1 MVRILSVILAV
12 QFVLSALTARA
23 SEITDLRSL
32 HEAVYC
38 RQATGLC
45 FRIVAKTTF
54 VRTLLPKGV
63 QAMFSLEDE
72 HGAVAFYGDSR
83 LLARIPRNGD
93 VVELVGKTCRETF
106 GAAIAEFDKL
116 RLVCRS
122 KPVVPLNA
130 SLPDLLKG
138 LYDCRLVRVEGVVRD
153 AFLSETNPSWT
164 RILLKDGGCTI
175 DVSVPITTESEA
187 RAVTAMTDSRVSVE
201 GICLVAGNGPRRR
214 SGRIFVC
221 ASFASVNRLADGR
234 IRFEDVPDVSAIP
247 LGLQPSGMAALGRH
261 RATGTV
267 IARWSEDNALLRT
280 DSGDVVRVGFAAEAL
295 PSVGDRVDVAGFPES
310 DFYSLHL
317 SRSLWRP
324 IGKAKTGDE
333 EPLDLHLKSLY
344 RDELGLPHMNLSCK
358 YDIVRVR
365 GRAIDGS
372 NDIERNVLQL
382 AEDGFSVRVD
392 ASSAPDALSGVEPGS
407 VVSVVGVCVPDV
419 EVWRPNLLVPRVRGF
434 TVVVRKPDDVTI
446 LSRPPWWTKRRLWS
460 LVGILFLIALS
471 ASVWCISLNAL
482 ANRRGRALLRGQM
495 EGVRARLKVVERTR
509 LAVELHD
516 SLSQNLAA
524 VSMQLAA
531 GRADVAART
540 VDACRNELRNC
551 LWDLRSE
558 ALEAPDMQT
567 AIEIT
572 LRPLADRSCFDI
584 RFHVS
589 RTHISDATAHA
600 VLHIVRELSAN
611 AIRHGGASR
620 VEIVGW
626 IADQELKITIRDDGT
641 GFDPSHHFGV
651 AEGHFGLAGVRE
663 RVSRLGGRIEVESAR
678 GIGAVFSIHIPMPG
692 RQGTA

>member
-1 MVRILSVILAV
+1 MVRVFSAIFAV

-32 HEAVYC
+32 HEAVYV

-45 FRIVAKTTF
+45 FRIEAKTSF

-83 LLARIPRNGD
+83 LLARIPRNGE

-106 GAAIAEFDKL
+106 GAAIAEFENARFVSVSD
-116 RLVCRS
+116 
-122 KPVVPLNA
+122 PIEPLET
-130 SLPDLLKG
+130 SLTDLLKG
-138 LYDCRLVRVEGVVRD
+138 RYDCRLVRVEGIVRD

-175 DVSVPITTESEA
+175 DVSVPVATESEA
-187 RAVTAMTDSRVSVE
+187 RAVTAMMDSRVSVE

-221 ASFASVNRLADGR
+221 ASPASVTRLADGR
-234 IRFEDVPDVSAIP
+234 IRFEDVPDVSTIP

-267 IARWSEDNALLRT
+267 IAGWAEGNALLRT
-280 DSGDVVRVGFAAEAL
+280 DSGDVVRVGFAADSL
-295 PSVGDRVDVAGFPES
+295 PSVGDRIDVAGFPES
-310 DFYSLHL
+310 DFYSLIL

-324 IGKAKTGDE
+324 IGKAKTCDE
-333 EPLDLHLKSLY
+333 APLDLRLRSLY
-344 RDELGLPHMNLSCK
+344 RNGLDLPRLNLSWK
-358 YDIVRVR
+358 YGLVRIQGAVVE
-365 GRAIDGS
+365 GPDGG
-372 NDIERNVLQL
+372 ERNVLQL
-382 AEDGFSVRVD
+382 VEDGFGVRVD
-392 ASSAPDALSGVEPGS
+392 ASSVPDALVGVEPGS
-407 VVSVVGVCVPDV
+407 RISVVGVCVPDV

-434 TVVVRKPDDVTI
+434 IVVVRTPDDVTV

-460 LVGILFLIALS
+460 LAGILFLIASS
-471 ASVWCISLNAL
+471 ASIWCILLNVL

-495 EGVRARLKVVERTR
+495 ESMRAQLKVVERTR

-531 GRADVAART
+531 GRTDVAART

-558 ALEAPDMQT
+558 ALEASDMQT

-589 RTHISDATAHA
+589 RTRISDATAHA
-600 VLHIVRELSAN
+600 ILHIVRELSAN

-620 VEIVGW
+620 VEIAGW
-626 IADQELKITIRDDGT
+626 IADQELEITVRDNGS
-641 GFDPSHHFGV
+641 GFDPARHLGV
-651 AEGHFGLAGVRE
+651 ADGHFGLAGVRE
-663 RVSRLGGRIEVESAR
+663 RVSRLGGRVEIESAC
-678 GIGAVFSIHIPMPG
+678 GSGAVFSIHIPMPG
-692 RQGTA
+692 KQETA

>member
-1 MVRILSVILAV
+1 MVRVFSAILAV
-12 QFVLSALTARA
+12 QFVLSALTVRS

-45 FRIVAKTTF
+45 FRIEAKVAF
-54 VRTLLPKGV
+54 VRAMLPDAER
-63 QAMFSLEDE
+63 AMFALEDE
-72 HGAVAFYGDSR
+72 HGAVAFYGDARLLSR
-83 LLARIPRNGD
+83 LPRNGE

-106 GAAIAEFDKL
+106 GSAIAEFENI
-116 RLVCRS
+116 RLISVS
-122 KPVVPLNA
+122 DPIEPLNT
-130 SLPDLLKG
+130 SLIDLLKG
-138 LYDCRLVRVEGVVRD
+138 RYDCRLVRVEGVVRD
-153 AFLSETNPSWT
+153 AFLSETNPSWI

-175 DVSVPITTESEA
+175 DVSVPIATESEA
-187 RAVTAMTDSRVSVE
+187 RAVTAMMDSRVSIE
-201 GICLVAGNGPRRR
+201 GVCLVAGNGPRRR

-221 ASFASVNRLADGR
+221 ASLSSVTCLVDGR
-234 IRFEDVPDVSAIP
+234 IRFEDVPDVSTIP

-261 RATGTV
+261 RATGMV
-267 IARWSEDNALLRT
+267 IARWAEGNALLRT
-280 DSGDVVRVGFAAEAL
+280 DSGDVVRVGFAADSL
-295 PSVGDRVDVAGFPES
+295 PPVGDRIDVAGFPES
-310 DFYSLHL
+310 DFYSLIL

-324 IGKAKTGDE
+324 IGKAKTADE
-333 EPLDLHLKSLY
+333 TPLDLRLRSLY
-344 RDELGLPHMNLSCK
+344 RDGLDLPRLNLSWK
-358 YDIVRVR
+358 YGLVRIHGTVL
-365 GRAIDGS
+365 DDS
-372 NDIERNVLQL
+372 NGGERRMLQL
-382 AEDGFSVRVD
+382 VEDGFGVRVD
-392 ASSAPDALSGVEPGS
+392 ASSAPGALAGVEPGS
-407 VVSVVGVCVPDV
+407 RISVVGVCVPDV

-434 TVVVRKPDDVTI
+434 IVVVRKPGDVSI

-471 ASVWCISLNAL
+471 ASVWCISLNVL

-495 EGVRARLKVVERTR
+495 EGMRTQLKVVERTR

-558 ALEAPDMQT
+558 ALESPDMQI

-589 RTHISDATAHA
+589 RTRISDATAHA
-600 VLHIVRELSAN
+600 ILHIVRELSAN
-611 AIRHGGASR
+611 AICHGGASR
-620 VEIVGW
+620 VWIAGW
-626 IADQELKITIRDDGT
+626 IADRELNITVRDDGS
-641 GFDPSHHFGV
+641 GFAPARHLGV

-663 RVSRLGGRIEVESAR
+663 RVSRLGGSVEIESAH
-678 GIGAVFSIHIPMPG
+678 GAGTVFSIHIPMPG
-692 RQGTA
+692 RQETA

>member
-1 MVRILSVILAV
+1 MVRVFSAILSV
-12 QFVLSALTARA
+12 QFALSALTARA

-45 FRIVAKTTF
+45 FRIEAKVAF
-54 VRTLLPKGV
+54 VRAMLPDAER
-63 QAMFSLEDE
+63 AMFALEDE
-72 HGAVAFYGDSR
+72 RGAVAFYGDARLLSR
-83 LLARIPRNGD
+83 LPRNGE

-116 RLVCRS
+116 RFVSRS
-122 KPVVPLNA
+122 APVVPQGA

-138 LYDCRLVRVEGVVRD
+138 GYDCRLVKVEGVVRD
-153 AFLSETNPSWT
+153 AFQSETNPQWM
-164 RILLKDGGCTI
+164 RILLKDGGATI
-175 DVSVPITTESEA
+175 DVSVPVPSESEA
-187 RAVTAMTDSRVSVE
+187 RAVSAMLDSKVSAE
-201 GICLVAGNGPRRR
+201 GICLVSGTGPRRR

-221 ASFASVNRLADGR
+221 ASLSSVTCLVDGR
-234 IRFEDVPDVSAIP
+234 IRFEDVPDVSTIP

-261 RATGTV
+261 RATGTI
-267 IARWSEDNALLRT
+267 IARWAEGNALLRT
-280 DSGDVVRVGFAAEAL
+280 DSGDVVRVGFAADAL

-310 DFYSLHL
+310 DFYSLIL
-317 SRSLWRP
+317 SRSLWRL
-324 IGKAKTGDE
+324 IGKARTGDE
-333 EPLDLHLKSLY
+333 APLDLHLKSLY
-344 RDELGLPHMNLSCK
+344 RDELGLPHMNLSYK
-358 YDIVRVR
+358 YGLVRIR
-365 GRAIDGS
+365 GRALDDS
-372 NDIERNVLQL
+372 SDIEGDVFQL
-382 AEDGFSVRVD
+382 IEDGFSVRVD
-392 ASSAPDALSGVEPGS
+392 ASSAPGALSGMAPGS

-434 TVVVRKPDDVTI
+434 MVVVRAPDDVTV

-471 ASVWCISLNAL
+471 ASIWCISLNAL

-495 EGVRARLKVVERTR
+495 ESVRARLKVVERTR

-531 GRADVAART
+531 GRADVAVRT

-551 LWDLRSE
+551 LWDLRNE

-572 LRPLADRSCFDI
+572 LRPLADSSYFDI

-589 RTHISDATAHA
+589 RTHISDATTHA
-600 VLHIVRELSAN
+600 ILHIVRELSAN

-620 VEIVGW
+620 IEISGW
-626 IADQELKITIRDDGT
+626 IADRELRITVRDDGS
-641 GFDPSHHFGV
+641 GFDPAHHLGV
-651 AEGHFGLAGVRE
+651 ADGHFGIAGVRE
-663 RVSRLGGRIEVESAR
+663 RVSRLGGGVKIESAH
-678 GIGAVFSIHIPMPG
+678 GTGALFSINIPMSG
-692 RQGTA
+692 KQETA

>member
-1 MVRILSVILAV
+1 MVRVFSAILAV

-32 HEAVYC
+32 HEAVYG

-45 FRIVAKTTF
+45 FRIEAKTSF

-83 LLARIPRNGD
+83 LLERIPRNGE

-106 GAAIAEFDKL
+106 GAAIAEFENARFVSVSD
-116 RLVCRS
+116 
-122 KPVVPLNA
+122 PIEPLNT
-130 SLPDLLKG
+130 SLTDLLKG
-138 LYDCRLVRVEGVVRD
+138 RYDCRLVRVEGIVRD

-175 DVSVPITTESEA
+175 DVSVPIATESEA
-187 RAVTAMTDSRVSVE
+187 RAVTAMMDSRVSVE

-221 ASFASVNRLADGR
+221 ASLASVTRLADGR
-234 IRFEDVPDVSAIP
+234 IRFEDVPDVSTIP

-267 IARWSEDNALLRT
+267 IARWAEDNALLRT
-280 DSGDVVRVGFAAEAL
+280 DSEDVVRVGFAADSL
-295 PSVGDRVDVAGFPES
+295 PYVGDRIDVAGFPES
-310 DFYSLHL
+310 DFYSLIL

-333 EPLDLHLKSLY
+333 APLDLRLRSLY
-344 RDELGLPHMNLSCK
+344 RNELDLPRLNLSWK
-358 YDIVRVR
+358 YGLVRIQGTV
-365 GRAIDGS
+365 IDDSDSG
-372 NDIERNVLQL
+372 ERNVLQL
-382 AEDGFSVRVD
+382 VEDGFGVRVD
-392 ASSAPDALSGVEPGS
+392 ASSVPGALSGVEPGS
-407 VVSVVGVCVPDV
+407 RISVVGVCVPDV

-434 TVVVRKPDDVTI
+434 IVVVRTPDDITV
-446 LSRPPWWTKRRLWS
+446 LSRPPWWTKRKLWS
-460 LVGILFLIALS
+460 LVGMLFLIALS

-495 EGVRARLKVVERTR
+495 ESMRAQLKVVERTR

-531 GRADVAART
+531 GRTDVAART

-600 VLHIVRELSAN
+600 ILHIVRELSAN

-620 VEIVGW
+620 VEIAGW
-626 IADQELKITIRDDGT
+626 LADQELKITIRDNGS
-641 GFDPSHHFGV
+641 GFDPARHLGV
-651 AEGHFGLAGVRE
+651 ADGHFGLAGVRE
-663 RVSRLGGRIEVESAR
+663 RISRLGGRVEIESAC
-678 GIGAVFSIHIPMPG
+678 GSGAVFSIHIPMPG
-692 RQGTA
+692 KQEAA